1 MVGVADL
8 DGSLVTAEVVIDDG
22 EVTAG
27 GMIDTKDPLNDVPPQ
42 TSVPLSC
49 THTLTPSHP
58 HYIQD
63 NSRSFLWSNLQKDTT
78 SEG

>member
-1 MVGVADL
+1 MVGGAGGCGFMVGVADL

-49 THTLTPSHP
+49 THTLTPSLHTR
-58 HYIQD
+58 Q
-63 NSRSFLWSNLQKDTT
+63 LT
-78 SEG
+78 